1 MVVGAGRQQGMWP
14 SYRALNAGINMSES
28 HSIKPHGGILVNRVN
43 KVSSTGLFSIT
54 ISEDL
59 ANDVENI
66 ADGIF
71 SPLEGFLGKQDY
83 ESVISRGRLANDLAW
98 TIPIVLDVDEQTAS
112 KMKESKDVMLKNPQ
126 GIGIAVLHVE
136 ETYSFDKEKTAQGVY
151 GTTDPSHPGVA
162 KTMSM
167 NDHLVGGKIDYV
179 QRPDE
184 TDLRKNRLTPL
195 QTREAFAKA
204 GWKTICAFQTRNPP
218 HVAHEMLQK
227 TSITT
232 RDGVFVNPIIGKK
245 KSGDFVDEVIIKCY
259 ETMINLYYPENRCIL
274 GTLQTEMKYAGP
286 KEAIH
291 HAIMRQNYGCTHIII
306 GRDHAGVGKFYDPFA
321 AQKIFDGYPELEITP
336 VFFPAFFYCR
346 KCLTYTTP
354 KACPHGDDVKEQ
366 ISGTALREMIQNG
379 KTPSQFILRPEVAKV
394 ILDHPKPF
402 VD

>member
-1 MVVGAGRQQGMWP
+1 
-14 SYRALNAGINMSES
+14 MSEND
-28 HSIKPHGGILVNRVN
+28 SIKPHGGVLVNRITNVDP
-43 KVSSTGLFSIT
+43 TGLFSIT

-71 SPLEGFLGKQDY
+71 SPLEGFLGQQDF

-98 TIPIVLDVDEQTAS
+98 TIPIVLDVDEETAN
-112 KMKESKDVMLKNPQ
+112 KMKDAGDVLLQNPD
-126 GIGIAVLHVE
+126 GIGIAVLHVDE
-136 ETYSFDKEKTAQGVY
+136 VFTFDKEKAAKGVY
-151 GTTDPSHPGVA
+151 GTNDTAHPGVA
-162 KTMSM
+162 YTMSM
-167 NDHLVGGKIDYV
+167 KDFLVGGKIDFI
-179 QRPDE
+179 QRPNDTE
-184 TDLRKNRLTPL
+184 IRKNRLTPK
-195 QTREAFAKA
+195 QTREAFAQA

-232 RDGVFVNPIIGKK
+232 RDGVFVNPVIGKK
-245 KSGDFVDEVIIKCY
+245 KSGDFVDEVIVKCY
-259 ETMINLYYPENRCIL
+259 ETMIEHYYPENRCKL
-274 GTLQTEMKYAGP
+274 GTLHTQMKYAGP

-306 GRDHAGVGKFYDPFA
+306 GRDHAGVGKFYDPMA
-321 AQKIFDGYPELEITP
+321 AQEIFSDYPELEIAP
-336 VFFPAFFYCR
+336 VFFPPFFYCR

-354 KACPHGDDVKEQ
+354 KACPHDNDDKEQ

-379 KTPSQFILRPEVAKV
+379 QAPSQFILRPEVAQV

>member
-1 MVVGAGRQQGMWP
+1 
-14 SYRALNAGINMSES
+14 MSENN
-28 HSIKPHGGILVNRVN
+28 SIKPHGGILVNRIS
-43 KVSSTGLFSIT
+43 KVDPAGLFSIT

-71 SPLEGFLGKQDY
+71 SPLEGFLGQKDFD
-83 ESVISRGRLANDLAW
+83 SVVSRGRLANDLAW
-98 TIPIVLDVDEQTAS
+98 TIPIILDVDEQTAS
-112 KMKESKDVMLKNPQ
+112 KMKEASDVLLQNPD
-126 GIGIAVLHVE
+126 GTGIAVLHVD
-136 ETYSFDKEKTAQGVY
+136 ETYSFDKEKTVLGIY
-151 GTTDPSHPGVA
+151 GTNDVSHPGVS

-167 NDHLVGGKIDYV
+167 KDYLVGGRIDYI
-179 QRPDE
+179 QRPGNTE
-184 TDLRKNRLTPL
+184 IRKNRLTPI
-195 QTREAFAKA
+195 QTREAFAQA

-245 KSGDFVDEVIIKCY
+245 KPGDFVDEVIVQCY
-259 ETMINLYYPENRCIL
+259 ETMIKLYYPENRCRL
-274 GTLQTEMKYAGP
+274 GTLHTEMKYAGP

-321 AQKIFDGYPELEITP
+321 AQKIFDDYPELEISP
-336 VFFPAFFYCR
+336 VFFPPFFYCK

-354 KACPHGDDVKEQ
+354 KACPHDNDVKEQ

-379 KTPSQFILRPEVAKV
+379 QSPSEFILRPEVAKI
-394 ILDHPKPF
+394 ILAHPKPF

>member
-1 MVVGAGRQQGMWP
+1 MAEG
-14 SYRALNAGINMSES
+14 
-28 HSIKPHGGILVNRVN
+28 SIRPHGGKLVDRMGNADT
-43 KVSSTGLFSIT
+43 SGMHGIT

-71 SPLEGFLGKQDY
+71 SPLEGFLCREDY
-83 ESVISRGRLANDLAW
+83 EGVISKGRLADGTAW
-98 TIPIVLDVDEQTAS
+98 TMPTVLDLDEQEAAGA
-112 KMKESKDVMLKNPQ
+112 KDAGDVLLRTPQ
-126 GIGIAVLHVE
+126 GIGVAILHVE
-136 ETYSFDKEKTAQGVY
+136 ETFSLDRKGTAEGVY
-151 GTTDPSHPGVA
+151 GTADGSHPGVA

-167 NDHLVGGKIDYV
+167 KGTLVGGRIDYLE
-179 QRPDE
+179 RPARSE
-184 TDLRKNRLTPL
+184 LRRYRLTPTE
-195 QTREAFAKA
+195 TRKAFSDA
-204 GWKTICAFQTRNPP
+204 GWRTVCAFQTRNPP

-232 RDGVFVNPIIGKK
+232 RDGVFVNPIIGRKK
-245 KSGDFVDEVIIKCY
+245 PGDFADEVIIRCY
-259 ETMINLYYPENRCIL
+259 EAMIGSYYPENRCRMA
-274 GTLQTEMKYAGP
+274 TLHTEMKYAGP

-321 AQKIFDGYPELEITP
+321 AQRIFDDYPELDISP

-346 KCLTYTTP
+346 KCLTYTNP
-354 KACPHGDDVKEQ
+354 KACPHGENAREQ
-366 ISGTALREMIQNG
+366 ISGTKLREMIQAG
-379 KTPSQFILRPEVAKV
+379 QAPSEFILRPEVARV